1 VKSYLNQ
8 NCQLGLTYTMRSMC
22 YAQASKG
29 VAMPQLHLYVSNEIA
44 EALKRKS
51 KAQGMSV
58 SKYLAEI
65 VRKDLGVGFPEH
77 YDEILGGWQGEL
89 PSPRRDS

>member
-1 VKSYLNQ
+1 VLCFEVKGFS
-8 NCQLGLTYTMRSMC
+8 
-22 YAQASKG
+22 
-29 VAMPQLHLYVSNEIA
+29 MPQLHLYLSTEMA
-44 EALKRKS
+44 EALRRKA
-51 KAQGMSV
+51 KALDTSV

-89 PSPRRDS
+89 PSPRREYD

>member
-1 VKSYLNQ
+1 
-8 NCQLGLTYTMRSMC
+8 
-22 YAQASKG
+22 
-29 VAMPQLHLYVSNEIA
+29 MPQLHLYVSAETA
-44 EALKRKS
+44 EALRRKA
-51 KAQGMSV
+51 KAHDTSV

-89 PSPRRDS
+89 PSPRREFD